1 MDDLGVLLFL
11 VGAVG
16 TWYFIKKKKDT
27 QKRNISIG
35 LILLGF
41 LLIGIF
47 SDTSEVEQSTVESTV
62 ESTSESTV
70 YSSAPESSVVE
81 SITIEST
88 VESVVI
94 NNAETFVESLK
105 EKGYEVES
113 YELSEGDLI
122 IKMPYRDNF
131 SKSARLGIAKGHTKE
146 IWELMAMQP
155 IEEVNN
161 LTVQQ
166 YVVMED
172 NYGEKSDVD
181 VYISSISSE
190 KIYKIKYE
198 GKTSGLVDEES
209 DTLYVHP
216 EYK

>member
-1 MDDLGVLLFL
+1 MEFLSVLMVLF
-11 VGAVG
+11 GAVG
-16 TWYFIKKKKDT
+16 TWFFIKKQKDAK
-27 QKRNISIG
+27 KRNISIAVTFV
-35 LILLGF
+35 GF
-41 LLIGIF
+41 LLFGIF
-47 SDTSEVEQSTVESTV
+47 ADTSEVEQSTPESTVSSSTPESSIVESTMI
-62 ESTSESTV
+62 ES
-70 YSSAPESSVVE
+70 
-81 SITIEST
+81 TIEST
-88 VESVVI
+88 IEPVVI

-155 IEEVNN
+155 IEEVSN

-166 YVVMED
+166 YIVMED